1 MFGFRGRFGRRR
13 SSSNRPSAID
23 EAWLRKLTDVLPGGS
38 VTRISCDAVPDTFAL
53 LASARD
59 ANGAQWIAAVSP
71 RSGLDA
77 ALALAVAAAR
87 GVAEANAS
95 FVAASPDWTGASRRL
110 AGHVRAAGR
119 VIAQAALAPDGDA
132 PDEEAAL
139 FVPAERLGAGLAS
152 AEARALFERAAE
164 GMRGLAAKHGGA
176 LRSAG
181 GELELVIA
189 ASAIAALR
197 ADGGQPSL
205 ELRWPD
211 RSRLALAGGQ
221 LADALDRLEGQ
232 VRKRLAD
239 RDARDGEDG
248 LRARLARAFGAHLA
262 PRFSLL
268 WPYGG
273 AAEAADGV
281 GVADDG
287 AMVVFAAREK
297 LGLAELAS
305 VMQAGAAL
313 EPVLP
318 ALTAPAA
325 PPVRVLDG
333 ARIVVAGLNLLPG
346 VEDAA
351 AAIANGPVLMR
362 AGAIEGPFTTVA
374 APLAARATSPPA
386 APVVAAAPVATA
398 TPLVRAPVAPVAA
411 AEAPRPEGG
420 AHSDF
425 ARSEGSRDD
434 EVGADGRRRR
444 RRRGRRRGRGRFGE
458 ELRGDEER
466 GDEMRADEAGG
477 NAREEA
483 FGGEPLGER
492 SGDLDDL
499 ASDDGAVADE
509 PFAAA
514 PQPGREATPAASEG
528 GFETLSLLDLDEDTA
543 NGAEETP
550 PFEARGEES
559 RRGGRRRRRGRGRG
573 QRRGGE
579 SAGEGDEDEEPSA
592 TPTIGASADDGDDHG
607 EIPEL
612 AEVPEL
618 GAVDVPRYEDE
629 EEEPESELDRIRHER
644 ERRRRERAQSRD
656 GAAAPV
662 SDETSETRIEER
674 GLPRGRVAILAH
686 ADRESIVAAVLLARE
701 MRQLEGIWI
710 YPQEDLMNF
719 FRAVATDLRDDTP
732 IYLLGFAARPA
743 RDVIQAANLYQ
754 GRLVWFDHHE
764 WPPEDVGAL
773 RAALGDSYTRVRPGA
788 GSVLPLV
795 LPHCGRRSRF
805 SDKLVD
811 LVTGR
816 FTAHDFQRWG
826 RLWWWRLGQIA
837 AKKGE
842 RRAELELLIAGRPSD
857 LAREAERCD
866 VPPPP
871 AEVEWTAS
879 RDFRMVHFAGIA
891 MVVADVPAELDL
903 HLCLRIARERFGA
916 MLALGRHEGESTFVL
931 AAEDNAGRRP
941 VDVAGMAEHLAE
953 KFSWVEAL
961 PDEDHVARLRVKG
974 LASDP
979 TRLEA
984 LIAEIGMGRS
994 ILEG

>member
-13 SSSNRPSAID
+13 SPSGRPSAID
-23 EAWLRKLTDVLPGGS
+23 ESWLRKLTDVLPGGS
-38 VTRISCDAVPDTFAL
+38 ITRVSCDAVPETFAL

-59 ANGAQWIAAVSP
+59 ANGVQWLAAVSP

-87 GVAEANAS
+87 GVAEPNAS
-95 FVAASPDWTGASRRL
+95 FVAASPDWTGATRRL
-110 AGHVRAAGR
+110 AGQVRASGR
-119 VIAQAALAPDGDA
+119 AIAQMPLSPDGDT
-132 PDEEAAL
+132 PEDEATV
-139 FVPAERLGAGLAS
+139 FVPADRLGVGLPS

-164 GMRGLAAKHGGA
+164 GLRGLAAKHGGA
-176 LRSAG
+176 LRSAS
-181 GELELVIA
+181 GELELVLA
-189 ASAIAALR
+189 ASTLAALR
-197 ADGGQPSL
+197 AEGGQPAL
-205 ELRWPD
+205 ELRWPE
-211 RSRLALAGGQ
+211 RARLALSDGQ

-232 VRKRLAD
+232 VRKRLGE
-239 RDARDGEDG
+239 RDVRDGEEG
-248 LRARLARAFGAHLA
+248 LRARLARAFGANLA
-262 PRFSLL
+262 PRFALL

-273 AAEAADGV
+273 AAEAADGI

-287 AMVVFAAREK
+287 TMVVFAAREK
-297 LGLAELAS
+297 LGLAELAA

-318 ALTAPAA
+318 ALTQQVA
-325 PPVRVLDG
+325 PPLRVLDR
-333 ARIVVAGLNLLPG
+333 ARVVLAGLNLLPG
-346 VEDAA
+346 VEEAA
-351 AAIANGPVLMR
+351 AAIADGPTLYR
-362 AGAIEGPFTTVA
+362 AGAIEGPFTALTAPAARVA
-374 APLAARATSPPA
+374 APAAAPLMRTPAPA
-386 APVVAAAPVATA
+386 AAPMMRAPAPAAAPPSAPVATVPSPGVQP
-398 TPLVRAPVAPVAA
+398 TPPSDAA
-411 AEAPRPEGG
+411 RLDGG
-420 AHSDF
+420 
-425 ARSEGSRDD
+425 RDD
-434 EVGADGRRRR
+434 EGSVDGRRRR
-444 RRRGRRRGRGRFGE
+444 RRRGRRRGRGRA
-458 ELRGDEER
+458 GDDMREDSFASEGTNEVDEFA
-466 GDEMRADEAGG
+466 GDDEA
-477 NAREEA
+477 A
-483 FGGEPLGER
+483 GE
-492 SGDLDDL
+492 
-499 ASDDGAVADE
+499 DE
-509 PFAAA
+509 LAAA
-514 PQPGREATPAASEG
+514 PLESAPAQPAPPSEG
-528 GFETLSLLDLDEDTA
+528 GFETLSLLDLDEDVPS
-543 NGAEETP
+543 GAEEATQLDS
-550 PFEARGEES
+550 RGDEG
-559 RRGGRRRRRGRGRG
+559 RRGGRRRRRGRGRK
-573 QRRGGE
+573 RGGE
-579 SAGEGDEDEEPSA
+579 GSGDGDEDEEPAPAAAPVS
-592 TPTIGASADDGDDHG
+592 SADDDDDHA

-612 AEVPEL
+612 AEAPDL

-629 EEEPESELDRIRHER
+629 EEEPESELDRIRLER

-656 GAAAPV
+656 VAAAPV
-662 SDETSETRIEER
+662 ADAPGEARSEER
-674 GLPRGRVAILAH
+674 GLPRGRVAIVAH

-719 FRAVATDLRDDTP
+719 FRGAATDLRDDTP
-732 IYLLGFAARPA
+732 IYLLGFAAKPA
-743 RDVIQAANLYQ
+743 RDAIQAANLYQ

-764 WPPEDVGAL
+764 WPPEDLGAM
-773 RAALGDSYTRVRPGA
+773 RSALGDSYTQVRPGA

-826 RLWWWRLGQIA
+826 RLWWWRLGQLA

-842 RRAELELLIAGRPSD
+842 RRADLELVIAGRPSD
-857 LAREAERCD
+857 LTREAERCD
-866 VPPPP
+866 VPPQP
-871 AEVEWTAS
+871 AEVEWAAA

-916 MLALGRHEGESTFVL
+916 MLGLGRHEGESTFVL

-941 VDVAGMAEHLAE
+941 VDAAGMAEHLAQ

-979 TRLEA
+979 SRLEA

>member
-1 MFGFRGRFGRRR
+1 MFGFRGRFGRRK
-13 SSSNRPSAID
+13 SSSNRPSSID
-23 EAWLRKLTDVLPGGS
+23 ETWLRKLTGVLPGGS
-38 VTRISCDAVPDTFAL
+38 VTRVACDAVPDTFAL

-87 GVAEANAS
+87 GVAEANAT
-95 FVAASPDWTGASRRL
+95 FVAASPDWTGASHRL
-110 AGHVRAAGR
+110 ASQVRAAGR
-119 VIAQAALAPDGDA
+119 AIAQATIAPDGDA
-132 PDEEAAL
+132 PEDESAV
-139 FVPAERLGAGLAS
+139 FVPAERIGAGLAS
-152 AEARALFERAAE
+152 AEARALFERATE
-164 GMRGLAAKHGGA
+164 GLRGLAAKHAGA
-176 LRSAG
+176 LRSAS

-197 ADGGQPSL
+197 AEGGQPSL
-205 ELRWPD
+205 ELRWPE
-211 RSRLALAGGQ
+211 RTRLALAGGQ

-232 VRKRLAD
+232 VRKRLGE

-297 LGLAELAS
+297 FGLADLAAL
-305 VMQAGAAL
+305 MHAAAAL

-318 ALTAPAA
+318 SLTQPAA

-333 ARIVVAGLNLLPG
+333 ARVIVAGLNLLPG

-351 AAIANGPVLMR
+351 AAIANGPALYR
-362 AGAIEGPFTTVA
+362 AGAIEGPFTLLGTPVPLRRA
-374 APLAARATSPPA
+374 APQAAPILAAMPA
-386 APVVAAAPVATA
+386 PIAPVLTPAPSAGAVSA
-398 TPLVRAPVAPVAA
+398 PLS
-411 AEAPRPEGG
+411 EA
-420 AHSDF
+420 
-425 ARSEGSRDD
+425 ARSEVAHPDGGRDD
-434 EVGADGRRRR
+434 EMGADGRRRR
-444 RRRGRRRGRGRFGE
+444 RRRGRRRGRGRFG
-458 ELRGDEER
+458 DER
-466 GDEMRADEAGG
+466 GDETRGDE
-477 NAREEA
+477 AREESL
-483 FGGEPLGER
+483 GGDPNGE
-492 SGDLDDL
+492 LDDV
-499 ASDDGAVADE
+499 ASEDE
-509 PFAAA
+509 SAGDEELAA
-514 PQPGREATPAASEG
+514 PAQRESAAPAPPANVG
-528 GFETLSLLDLDEDTA
+528 GFETLSLLDFDEDAA
-543 NGAEETP
+543 NGAEEAP
-550 PFEARGEES
+550 SFEARGDEG
-559 RRGGRRRRRGRGRG
+559 RRGGRRRRRGRSR
-573 QRRGGE
+573 RRGGE
-579 SAGEGDEDEEPSA
+579 AAGEGDEDEGPAAPSA
-592 TPTIGASADDGDDHG
+592 ASASADDGDDHA

-618 GAVDVPRYEDE
+618 GAVDVPRYEDD

-644 ERRRRERAQSRD
+644 ERRRRERAQTRD

-662 SDETSETRIEER
+662 EDAPGETRSEER

-719 FRAVATDLRDDTP
+719 FRGVATDLRDDTP

-743 RDVIQAANLYQ
+743 RDAIQAANLYQ

-764 WPPEDVGAL
+764 WPPEDLGAM
-773 RAALGDSYTRVRPGA
+773 RASLGDSYTQVRPGA

-826 RLWWWRLGQIA
+826 RLWWWRLGQLA

-857 LAREAERCD
+857 LTREAERCD
-866 VPPPP
+866 VPAPP

-916 MLALGRHEGESTFVL
+916 MLGLGRHDGESTFVL

-941 VDVAGMAEHLAE
+941 VDVAGMAEHLAQ

-979 TRLEA
+979 GRLEA

>member
-1 MFGFRGRFGRRR
+1 LFGFRGRFGRRR
-13 SSSNRPSAID
+13 SGSNRPSAID
-23 EAWLRKLTDVLPGGS
+23 EAWLRKLTAVLPGGS
-38 VTRISCDAVPDTFAL
+38 VTRIPCDAVPDTFAL

-87 GVAEANAS
+87 GIAEPNAS
-95 FVAASPDWTGASRRL
+95 FVAASPDWTSAARRL
-110 AGHVRAAGR
+110 ANPVRAAGR
-119 VIAQAALAPDGDA
+119 PIAQATLAPDGDA
-132 PDEEAAL
+132 PDDEPAV
-139 FVPAERLGAGLAS
+139 FVPASRLGAGLAS
-152 AEARALFERAAE
+152 ADARALFERAAE
-164 GMRGLAAKHGGA
+164 GLRGLAAKHGGA
-176 LRSAG
+176 LRSGG

-197 ADGGQPSL
+197 AEGGQPTL
-205 ELRWPD
+205 ELRWPE

-232 VRKRLAD
+232 VRKRLGE

-262 PRFSLL
+262 PRFALL

-273 AAEAADGV
+273 PAEAADGV
-281 GVADDG
+281 GVAEDG

-297 LGLAELAS
+297 VGLAELAA

-313 EPVLP
+313 EPLLP

-333 ARIVVAGLNLLPG
+333 ARIVIAGLNLLPG
-346 VEDAA
+346 VEEAA
-351 AAIANGPVLMR
+351 AAIANGPVLYR
-362 AGAIEGPFTTVA
+362 ASAIEGPFTRVA
-374 APLAARATSPPA
+374 APAPQRAASVAP
-386 APVVAAAPVATA
+386 APVVAPPVAI
-398 TPLVRAPVAPVAA
+398 
-411 AEAPRPEGG
+411 APRPLPALAATSAATDATPAEGAPSEVARVDGGREDEAG
-420 AHSDF
+420 A
-425 ARSEGSRDD
+425 E
-434 EVGADGRRRR
+434 GRRRR
-444 RRRGRRRGRGRFGE
+444 RRRGRRRGRARFGE
-458 ELRGDEER
+458 DLRGDDAR
-466 GDEMRADEAGG
+466 GDDSRSDERDEVFAGEPAGEIDELAGGDDEAAGDDEVAARADREGG
-477 NAREEA
+477 
-483 FGGEPLGER
+483 
-492 SGDLDDL
+492 
-499 ASDDGAVADE
+499 
-509 PFAAA
+509 AA
-514 PQPGREATPAASEG
+514 PPTSEG
-528 GFETLSLLDLDEDTA
+528 GFETLSLLDLDEDG

-550 PFEARGEES
+550 PLEARGDES
-559 RRGGRRRRRGRGRG
+559 RRGRRRRRGRGR
-573 QRRGGE
+573 RRGGE
-579 SAGEGDEDEEPSA
+579 SAGEGDEDEEPA
-592 TPTIGASADDGDDHG
+592 AAASAGGGGADDADDHT

-618 GAVDVPRYEDE
+618 GSVEVPRYEDE
-629 EEEPESELDRIRHER
+629 EEEPESELDRVRLER

-656 GAAAPV
+656 ASAAPV
-662 SDETSETRIEER
+662 ADAGSEARPEER

-710 YPQEDLMNF
+710 YPQEDLMTF
-719 FRAVATDLRDDTP
+719 FRGVATDLRDDTP
-732 IYLLGFAARPA
+732 IYLLGFAAKPA
-743 RDVIQAANLYQ
+743 RDAIQAANLYQ
-754 GRLVWFDHHE
+754 GRLVWFDHHD
-764 WPPEDVGAL
+764 WPPEDLGAL
-773 RAALGDSYTRVRPGA
+773 RATLGDSYTQVRPGA

-795 LPHCGRRSRF
+795 IPHCGRRSRF

-826 RLWWWRLGQIA
+826 RLWWWRLGQLA
-837 AKKGE
+837 AKKGD

-857 LAREAERCD
+857 LAREAERCE

-879 RDFRMVHFAGIA
+879 RDFRIVHFAGIA

-916 MLALGRHEGESTFVL
+916 LLALGRHEGDATFVL
-931 AAEDNAGRRP
+931 AAEDNASRRP
-941 VDVAGMAEHLAE
+941 VDVAGMAEHLVQ

-979 TRLEA
+979 SRLEA

>member
-38 VTRISCDAVPDTFAL
+38 VTRTSCDAVPDTFAL

-59 ANGAQWIAAVSP
+59 ANGAQWLAAVSP

-110 AGHVRAAGR
+110 AGQVRAAGR
-119 VIAQAALAPDGDA
+119 VIAQAALAPDGDV
-132 PDEEAAL
+132 PDDEAAV

-152 AEARALFERAAE
+152 AEARALFERATE
-164 GMRGLAAKHGGA
+164 GLRGLAAKHGGA

-197 ADGGQPSL
+197 AEAGQPSL

-232 VRKRLAD
+232 VRKRLGE

-262 PRFSLL
+262 PRFALL

-297 LGLAELAS
+297 LSLADLSA

-318 ALTAPAA
+318 ALTLPAA
-325 PPVRVLDG
+325 PPVGVLDG
-333 ARIVVAGLNLLPG
+333 ARVVVAGLSLLPG

-351 AAIANGPVLMR
+351 AAIANGPVLYR
-362 AGAIEGPFTTVA
+362 AGAIEGPFTALA
-374 APLAARATSPPA
+374 APSASRAISPQPPA
-386 APVVAAAPVATA
+386 TLAAAPSA
-398 TPLVRAPVAPVAA
+398 TPAPVARAPIAAPAPVTDAM
-411 AEAPRPEGG
+411 RPD
-420 AHSDF
+420 AHPDF
-425 ARSEGSRDD
+425 ARSDGGRDD
-434 EVGADGRRRR
+434 EVGPDGRRRR

-466 GDEMRADEAGG
+466 GEEVRAEERGDDV
-477 NAREEA
+477 REEA
-483 FGGEPLGER
+483 FAGEATGELDEPAGGEEAG
-492 SGDLDDL
+492 GDE
-499 ASDDGAVADE
+499 G
-509 PFAAA
+509 FAAA
-514 PQPGREATPAASEG
+514 PLRGREATPAASEG
-528 GFETLSLLDLDEDTA
+528 GFETLSLLDLDEDA
-543 NGAEETP
+543 ASGPEEAP
-550 PFEARGEES
+550 SLEARGDES
-559 RRGGRRRRRGRGRG
+559 RRGGGRRRRRGRGRG
-573 QRRGGE
+573 PRRGGE
-579 SAGEGDEDEEPSA
+579 SAGEGDDDEEPA
-592 TPTIGASADDGDDHG
+592 AAPAAAASADDADDHT
-607 EIPEL
+607 ELPEL
-612 AEVPEL
+612 ADVPEI

-662 SDETSETRIEER
+662 SDAPGETRVEER

-701 MRQLEGIWI
+701 MRQLEGLWI

-719 FRAVATDLRDDTP
+719 FRGAATDLRDDTP

-743 RDVIQAANLYQ
+743 RDAIQAANLYQ

-764 WPPEDVGAL
+764 WPPEDLGAL
-773 RAALGDSYTRVRPGA
+773 RAALGDSYTQVRPGA

-826 RLWWWRLGQIA
+826 RLWWWRLGQLA

-857 LAREAERCD
+857 LTREAERCD
-866 VPPPP
+866 VPAPP

-916 MLALGRHEGESTFVL
+916 MLALGRYEGESTFVL

-941 VDVAGMAEHLAE
+941 VDVAGMAEHLAQ

-979 TRLEA
+979 GRLEA